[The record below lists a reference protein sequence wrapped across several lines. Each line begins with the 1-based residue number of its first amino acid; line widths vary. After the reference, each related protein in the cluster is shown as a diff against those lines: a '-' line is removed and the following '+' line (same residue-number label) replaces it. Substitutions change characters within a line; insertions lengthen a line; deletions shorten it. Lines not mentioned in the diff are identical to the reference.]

1 MASVTVRNLEPG
13 TVNEL
18 KVLAARNGRSMQ
30 VELRRMILRHLDSPS
45 AQAEDAS
52 KVPLALPEVP
62 EWYSQLF
69 EIRATAFGL
78 RDAKL
83 PRWTSPMRQLG
94 RPGMPEPQPEAR
106 HDAA

>member
-30 VELRRMILRHLDSPS
+30 VELRRMILRHLDSPA

-52 KVPLALPEVP
+52 KVPLALLEVP
-62 EWYSQLF
+62 EWYKQLF
-69 EIRATAFGL
+69 EVRATAFGL
-78 RDAKL
+78 LDAKL
-83 PRWTSPMRQLG
+83 PTWSSPMRQLG
-94 RPGMPEPQPEAR
+94 RAGMPEPQPEAR